1 MSAKK
6 RRAMGK
12 ITIDD
17 QIEALTDIQQDEF
30 LTHEYHIA
38 ILESLKRYKKAQEKL
53 TEGDGFMKAWKALL
67 ILKGEDN

>member
-1 MSAKK
+1 
-6 RRAMGK
+6 MGK

-38 ILESLKRYKKAQEKL
+38 ILESLKRYKKAQERL
-53 TEGDGFMKAWKALL
+53 SGSDEFFKAWKALL
-67 ILKGEDN
+67 ILNGEDNGNEEV